1 MWYSMITMLITEFE
15 KKIQDEINSDL
26 SIRVNPNA
34 DDIAGI
40 YYKGVYMGI
49 SVPSQEIKDTFSE
62 KYCDRMG
69 HPYRSIEQA
78 EGIIRGKITK
88 FQDPEVMEVM
98 KAKI

>member
-1 MWYSMITMLITEFE
+1 MLITDFE
-15 KKIQDEINSDL
+15 QKIKNEIDQDLEV
-26 SIRVNPNA
+26 RVNPNA

-49 SVPSQEIKDTFSE
+49 AVPSQEIRDTFSE

-88 FQDPEVMEVM
+88 FQDPEVM
-98 KAKI
+98 KIMNEKI

>member
-1 MWYSMITMLITEFE
+1 MLTTDFE
-15 KKIQDEINSDL
+15 KKIKNEIDQDLEV
-26 SIRVNPNA
+26 RVNPNA

-49 SVPSQEIKDTFSE
+49 AVPSKEIHETFSE
-62 KYCDRMG
+62 KYVDRIG

-88 FQDPEVMEVM
+88 FQDPEVMKVM
-98 KAKI
+98 TDKI

>member
-1 MWYSMITMLITEFE
+1 MLIKDFE
-15 KKIQDEINSDL
+15 QKIKNEIDQGL
-26 SIRVNPNA
+26 EVRVNPNA

-40 YYKGVYMGI
+40 YYQGMYLGVAI
-49 SVPSQEIKDTFSE
+49 PSKEIHETFSE

-88 FQDPEVMEVM
+88 FQDPEVMRVM
-98 KAKI
+98 NEKI

>member
-1 MWYSMITMLITEFE
+1 MLTTEFE
-15 KKIQDEINSDL
+15 QKIKNEINQDL
-26 SIRVNPNA
+26 EVRVNPNA

-49 SVPSQEIKDTFSE
+49 AIPAVEIRDTFSE
-62 KYCDRMG
+62 KYTDRMG

-88 FQDPEVMEVM
+88 FQDPEVMRVM
-98 KAKI
+98 TEKI

>member
-1 MWYSMITMLITEFE
+1 MFNMLITEFE
-15 KKIQDEINSDL
+15 QKIKNEIDEDL

-34 DDIAGI
+34 DDIAGV
-40 YYKGVYMGI
+40 YYKNFYMGI
-49 SVPSQEIKDTFSE
+49 SVPSQEIKESFSE

-88 FQDPEVMEVM
+88 FQDPEVLKVM
-98 KAKI
+98 NESI